1 MRRPG
6 RIAGVRALVVLGT
19 VLLLVS
25 VHAVWVNRLALQ
37 TDTWVDTSDELLQDD
52 EIRAVLAA
60 RLTDELYSSVDIAEQ
75 LQAILPPAADP
86 LAGPAA
92 AGLREFTER
101 RANIFLARPRVVAAW
116 REANRLAHEQ
126 FVRIVEGEAAA
137 LETEGGNVV
146 LVLRPLL
153 ADLATQVGLGEVAG
167 RLPANAGSIVIMEED
182 QLDAVQTLMRI
193 LDLAGTWLWVL
204 ILVCWALAVYLSP
217 GRRLTTLRGIA
228 WGLLFVGLAVLA
240 ILRLGTTFVTGSLV
254 QVESNRP
261 AAESVLDIVTAL
273 LRTSAWALVAIG
285 VLLVIGTWLAGPG
298 RRATAFREFSAP
310 VLRDYP
316 NAVWGAFAFLVLL
329 VLVWGP
335 TPATRNLVGILVIVG
350 LATLGLWAFRRATI
364 EEFPDA
370 RWSGFRLPGT
380 GSRGGDRA

>member
-1 MRRPG
+1 
-6 RIAGVRALVVLGT
+6 VRALVVLGT
-19 VLLLVS
+19 VLLLIS
-25 VHAVWVNRLALQ
+25 VLAVWVNRLALQ
-37 TDTWVDTSDELLQDD
+37 TDNWVATSDELLQDD

-60 RLTDELYSSVDIAEQ
+60 RLTDELYSSVDVAEQ

-116 REANRLAHEQ
+116 SEANRVAHEQ
-126 FVRIVEGEAAA
+126 FVRIVEGESVAIQ
-137 LETEGGNVV
+137 TEGGNVV

-153 ADLATQVGLGEVAG
+153 ADLSTQVGLGEVAG
-167 RLPANAGSIVIMEED
+167 RLPADAGSIVIMEDD
-182 QLDAVQTLMRI
+182 QLDAVQTLMSI
-193 LDLAGTWLWVL
+193 LDVVATWLWALV
-204 ILVCWALAVYLSP
+204 LVCWALAVYLSP

-240 ILRLGTTFVTGSLV
+240 VLRIGTSFVTDSLV
-254 QVESNRP
+254 KIESNRP

-285 VLLVIGTWLAGPG
+285 VLMVVGTWLAGPG
-298 RRATAFREFSAP
+298 RRATDFREFSAP

-316 NAVWGAFAFLVLL
+316 SAVWGSFAFLVLL

-370 RWSGFRLPGT
+370 TWSGFHL
-380 GSRGGDRA
+380 RGAGGRDEDRAA

>member
-1 MRRPG
+1 
-6 RIAGVRALVVLGT
+6 VRALVVLGT

-25 VHAVWVNRLALQ
+25 VLAVWVNRLALQ

-52 EIRAVLAA
+52 EIRSVLAA
-60 RLTDELYSSVDIAEQ
+60 RLTDELYSSVDVAEQ

-116 REANRLAHEQ
+116 SEANRLAHEQ
-126 FVRIVEGEAAA
+126 FVRIVEGDSAA

-167 RLPANAGSIVIMEED
+167 RLPADAGSIVVMEED

-193 LDLAGTWLWVL
+193 LDLVGTWLWVL
-204 ILVCWALAVYLSP
+204 VLICWALAVYLSP

-240 ILRLGTTFVTGSLV
+240 ILRLATTFVTGSLV
-254 QVESNRP
+254 KVESNRP

-310 VLRDYP
+310 VFRDYP

-335 TPATRNLVGILVIVG
+335 TPATRNLVGILIIVG
-350 LATLGLWAFRRATI
+350 LATLGLWAFRRATL

-370 RWSGFRLPGT
+370 RWSGFHLRGT
-380 GSRGGDRA
+380 GSRRD

>member
-1 MRRPG
+1 
-6 RIAGVRALVVLGT
+6 VRALVVLGT

-25 VHAVWVNRLALQ
+25 VLAVWVNRLALQ

-52 EIRAVLAA
+52 EIRSVLAA
-60 RLTDELYSSVDIAEQ
+60 RLTDELYSSVDVAEQ

-116 REANRLAHEQ
+116 SEANRLAHEQ
-126 FVRIVEGEAAA
+126 FVRIVEGESAA

-167 RLPANAGSIVIMEED
+167 RLPADAGSIVVMEED

-193 LDLAGTWLWVL
+193 LDLVGTWLWVL
-204 ILVCWALAVYLSP
+204 VLICWALAVYLSP

-240 ILRLGTTFVTGSLV
+240 ILRLATTFVTGSLV
-254 QVESNRP
+254 KVESNRP

-310 VLRDYP
+310 VFRDYP

-335 TPATRNLVGILVIVG
+335 TPATRNLVGILIIVG
-350 LATLGLWAFRRATI
+350 LATLGLWAFRRATL

-370 RWSGFRLPGT
+370 RWSGFHLRGT
-380 GSRGGDRA
+380 GSRRD